1 MNCVKN
7 LGCKVTEKN
16 GSHKFNVYTNKMNK
30 TVTVT
35 LYHVT
40 PSFYLPNSNENF
52 PYEYYITKLNNP
64 PSMNVEYYRDQIIF
78 GSITNGSG
86 NIPINI
92 NRSFTLKP
100 EESFNIWVVGRH
112 QDDFYAYII
121 LEYTIS
127 E

>member
-7 LGCKVTEKN
+7 LCCKVTEKN

-30 TVTVT
+30 TVNVT
-35 LYHVT
+35 LFNIS
-40 PSFYLPNSNENF
+40 PSFYLPNSKENY

-64 PSMNVEYYRDQIIF
+64 PSTNVEYYRDQIIY
-78 GSITNGSG
+78 GSITNGIDT
-86 NIPINI
+86 NTYNI
-92 NRSFTLKP
+92 NRTFTLKP